1 MRALTLVLVVLA
13 VTFLV
18 MGCAKKREEL
28 PQPEPGELATTAPTP
43 AVVEKP
49 AVVETPPMPPPV
61 TPRIERPGT
70 TKPIIEKPVIERP
83 FVEKPAASSTYTVKK
98 GDSLS
103 TISKHFYGDQKF
115 WKRIYDANK
124 DKIKDA
130 NKLKVGTVLT
140 IPPK

>member
-1 MRALTLVLVVLA
+1 MRALTLLLVVLA

-18 MGCAKKREEL
+18 MGCANKREEL
-28 PQPEPGELATTAPTP
+28 PQPEPGDLKPATPALTP

-49 AVVETPPMPPPV
+49 AVIETPPAPPPPV
-61 TPRIERPGT
+61 RVERPAT
-70 TKPIIEKPVIERP
+70 IRPPVERP
-83 FVEKPAASSTYTVKK
+83 PVEKPSTPATYTVKK

-103 TISKHFYGDQKF
+103 KIAKRMYGDENAWHKIF
-115 WKRIYDANK
+115 DANK

>member
-18 MGCAKKREEL
+18 MGCATKREEL
-28 PQPEPGELATTAPTP
+28 PQPEPGDLKPATPALTP

-49 AVVETPPMPPPV
+49 AVIETPPATPLPPV
-61 TPRIERPGT
+61 RVERPAT
-70 TKPIIEKPVIERP
+70 IRP
-83 FVEKPAASSTYTVKK
+83 PVEKPAPSTPATYTVKK
-98 GDSLS
+98 GDNLS
-103 TISKHFYGDQKF
+103 KIAKHVYGDENSWHKIF
-115 WKRIYDANK
+115 DANK

>member
-49 AVVETPPMPPPV
+49 AVVETPPPPV